1 MTSLDAYRNLYN
13 IEGKVVLVAGGTGGI
28 GSAISEGLA
37 AYGATV
43 VICGRNGAKAEALA
57 AQIEAGGGQAW
68 GAALDILDFEAARSF
83 AAQAVERFGAL
94 DVLINSAGTH
104 VDTPAENY
112 AEADWDRVLNLNLKA
127 AFFLSQAVAQ
137 VQIPRGGGKHIHISS
152 VRSQLGIHRGY
163 IAYCSSRGGM
173 NMMIK
178 QLATEWAKHNIT
190 VNGIAPTFTRTE
202 LVKDYLEDPDFYNP
216 LVARIPLG
224 RICEPIDLAAMA
236 IYLSAPASDFVTG
249 QIIFADGGVT
259 ATQ

>member
-1 MTSLDAYRNLYN
+1 MTSFDEYRYLYN
-13 IEGKVVLVAGGTGGI
+13 IEGRVALVAGGTGGI

-57 AQIEAGGGQAW
+57 AQIEAAGGRAW
-68 GAALDILDFEAARSF
+68 GAALDILDFEAVRRF
-83 AAQAVERFGAL
+83 AAQVVERLGAL
-94 DVLINSAGTH
+94 DVLVNSAGTH
-104 VDTPAENY
+104 VDTQAENY
-112 AEADWDRVLNLNLKA
+112 TEADWDRVLDLNLKA

-163 IAYCSSRGGM
+163 VAYCSSRGGM

-178 QLATEWAKHNIT
+178 QLATEWAKHGIT

>member
-1 MTSLDAYRNLYN
+1 MTPFDTYRNLYN
-13 IEGKVVLVAGGTGGI
+13 IEGKVALVAGGTGGI

-43 VICGRNGAKAEALA
+43 VICARNGARAEALA
-57 AQIEAGGGQAW
+57 AQIEAAGGRAW
-68 GAALDILDFEAARSF
+68 GAALDILDFEAVRSF
-83 AAQAVERFGAL
+83 AAQVVERSGAL
-94 DVLINSAGTH
+94 DVLINAAGTH
-104 VDTPAENY
+104 VDTPAEHY
-112 AEADWDRVLNLNLKA
+112 AEADWDRVLDLNLKA

-137 VQIPRGGGKHIHISS
+137 VQIPRGGGKQIHISS

-163 IAYCSSRGGM
+163 VAYCSSRGGM

-178 QLATEWAKHNIT
+178 QLATEWAKHGIT

>member
-1 MTSLDAYRNLYN
+1 
-13 IEGKVVLVAGGTGGI
+13 
-28 GSAISEGLA
+28 
-37 AYGATV
+37 
-43 VICGRNGAKAEALA
+43 
-57 AQIEAGGGQAW
+57 
-68 GAALDILDFEAARSF
+68 
-83 AAQAVERFGAL
+83 
-94 DVLINSAGTH
+94 
-104 VDTPAENY
+104 
-112 AEADWDRVLNLNLKA
+112 
-127 AFFLSQAVAQ
+127 
-137 VQIPRGGGKHIHISS
+137 
-152 VRSQLGIHRGY
+152 VRSQLGIPRGY
-163 IAYCSSRGGM
+163 IAYCSGRGGM

-178 QLATEWAKHNIT
+178 QLATEWAKHGIT

>member
-13 IEGKVVLVAGGTGGI
+13 IEGKVALVAGGTGGI

-43 VICGRNGAKAEALA
+43 VLCCRDGAKAEALA
-57 AQIEAGGGQAW
+57 AQIEAAGGRAW
-68 GAALDILDFEAARSF
+68 GASLDILDFEAVRRF
-83 AAQAVERFGAL
+83 AAQVVERFGAL
-94 DVLINSAGTH
+94 DVLINAVGTH
-104 VDTPAENY
+104 VDTPAEDY
-112 AEADWDRVLNLNLKA
+112 AEADWDRVLDLNLKA
-127 AFFLSQAVAQ
+127 AFFLSQAVAR

-163 IAYCSSRGGM
+163 VAYCSSRGGM
-173 NMMIK
+173 NLMIK
-178 QLATEWAKHNIT
+178 QLATEWAKHGIT

-249 QIIFADGGVT
+249 QIIFADGGLT

>member
-1 MTSLDAYRNLYN
+1 MTSFDAYRDLYN
-13 IEGKVVLVAGGTGGI
+13 VEGKVALVAGGTGGI

-43 VICGRNGAKAEALA
+43 VICARNGAKAESLA
-57 AQIEAGGGQAW
+57 AQIEAAGGQAW
-68 GAALDILDFEAARSF
+68 GAALDILDFEAVRSF
-83 AAQAVERFGAL
+83 AAQVVERFGAL
-94 DVLINSAGTH
+94 DVLINAAGTH

-112 AEADWDRVLNLNLKA
+112 AEADWDRVLDLNLKA

-137 VQIPRGGGKHIHISS
+137 VQIPRGGGKQIHISS

-163 IAYCSSRGGM
+163 VAYCSSRGGM

-178 QLATEWAKHNIT
+178 QLATEWAKHGIT